1 MADSYF
7 QPGEQRAAKVKEL
20 FTLIAPRYDLMN
32 DLQSGGLHRYWK
44 TRAVALARP
53 EPGDRALDM
62 CCGTGD
68 LARALARRGVK
79 VVGLDFSPAMLQ
91 FARAKAEK
99 AGLALAFVC
108 GDAQQLPFPDNSFEI
123 VTVGYG
129 LRNLAVWETGLR
141 EMARVARPGGRL
153 VVLEFGKPQSAVWRG
168 LYFAYLRLLVP
179 GLGRILCGDARA
191 YAYILES
198 LKHYPAQRGVAEQM
212 RQMGLAEIQTLE
224 FMGGAMSINCAVKA
238 GT

>member
-20 FTLIAPRYDLMN
+20 FTLIVPRYDLMN

-53 EPGDRALDM
+53 AAGDRALDL

-68 LARALARRGVK
+68 IARALARRGAK

-99 AGLALAFVC
+99 AGLALDFVC
-108 GDAQQLPFPDNSFEI
+108 GDAQQLPFPDNSFDI

-141 EMARVARPGGRL
+141 EMTRVARPGGRV

-168 LYFAYLRLLVP
+168 IYFAYLRLLVP
-179 GLGRILCGDARA
+179 VLGKIVCGDASA

-198 LKHYPAQRGVAEQM
+198 LKQYPAQRAVADKM
-212 RQMGLAEIQTLE
+212 RQFGLSQIQTLE
-224 FMGGAMSINCAVKA
+224 YLGGVMSINFGVKP
-238 GT
+238 